1 MVLVKKRYILLIL
14 SIIVLTFSFGIS
26 RICISTSSKDSFV
39 EESTKE
45 ETKIVSVKKKEKVK
59 DKEKEASL
67 EVPVEEELA
76 ISKEEVA
83 IKETKEITIKKEE
96 TKIKQTSSVSIEAPS
111 IQDKSSV
118 LETSVAPQV
127 VDPVE
132 TIRQNGES
140 LGTLGRLFL
149 PSVDFS
155 VAVYSTSLS
164 DGDHAQKI
172 VDDRDSA
179 AYFQIRNQSVIAD
192 HNHQGFHR
200 IIDIVVGEKAY
211 IKNSDGQ
218 IQVYKM
224 TNKLEGMNLG
234 YDLTDLNEKSVL
246 DGESDLILYTCYK
259 ISEYDNHVMITFWEL
274 EH

>member
-1 MVLVKKRYILLIL
+1 MVLVKKRCILFIL
-14 SIIVLTFSFGIS
+14 PIIILALSFGIS
-26 RICISTSSKDSFV
+26 IICISTSSKDSFI
-39 EESTKE
+39 EESNKSQTKV
-45 ETKIVSVKKKEKVK
+45 VSVKKKEKAE
-59 DKEKEASL
+59 EKETSL
-67 EVPVEEELA
+67 EVPVEEESI

-83 IKETKEITIKKEE
+83 VKEITTKKEE
-96 TKIKQTSSVSIEAPS
+96 TKIKQTSSVSIEASS
-111 IQDKSSV
+111 IQEKPSV
-118 LETSVAPQV
+118 LETPVVPQV

-132 TIRQNGES
+132 AIRQNEES

-179 AYFQIRNQSVIAD
+179 AYFQIHNQSVIAD

-200 IIDIVVGEKAY
+200 IIDIQVGEKAY
-211 IKNSDGQ
+211 IKNSNGQ
-218 IQVYKM
+218 IQVYRM
-224 TNKLEGMNLG
+224 TKKFEGMNLG

-274 EH
+274 ER